1 MSYLGLFAHLSVAC
15 LACQACQGRSTG
27 HAGTAG
33 IAWKCRPTAEAGRRS
48 AHRSWRREK
57 RGACSTQQSSAHT
70 LRHDSTSKRCEGVRD
85 WATSPVVHTCNTKLC
100 ENCGLLSTVIY
111 CFQLHAQQCISVSVC
126 DWTKCTSMSCASILQ
141 RNCQPILLWIMID
154 LNTKRYSIQS

>member
-57 RGACSTQQSSAHT
+57 RGACSTQQGSAHT
-70 LRHDSTSKRCEGVRD
+70 LCHDSTSKRCEGVRD
-85 WATSPVVHTCNTKLC
+85 WATSPVVHTCKTKLC
-100 ENCGLLSTVIY
+100 EICGLLSTVIY
-111 CFQLHAQQCISVSVC
+111 GLELHTQHCISVSVC
-126 DWTKCTSMSCASILQ
+126 DWTKCASMHPFSREIVSVFFFEWL
-141 RNCQPILLWIMID
+141 
-154 LNTKRYSIQS
+154 YV